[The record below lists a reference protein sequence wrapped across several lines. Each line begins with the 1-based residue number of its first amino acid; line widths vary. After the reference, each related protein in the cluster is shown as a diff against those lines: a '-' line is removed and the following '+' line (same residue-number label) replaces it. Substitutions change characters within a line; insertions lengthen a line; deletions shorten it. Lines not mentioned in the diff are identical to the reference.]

1 MRIVRVTGFQQF
13 TSTVITTAVAISTGL
28 LSDPQGNKANA
39 AIFSVGGSTG
49 AVRWRDDGTAPTSNI
64 GIRQPAG
71 VAPYF
76 YQGDL
81 NKILFIVDS
90 VPGNAD
96 VNLVFVQ
103 VAD

>member
-1 MRIVRVTGFQQF
+1 LRVTKVVSFQKF
-13 TSTVITTAVAISTGL
+13 SSTIITTAQAISSTLVDG
-28 LSDPQGNKANA
+28 QGISANA

-49 AVRWRDDGTAPTSNI
+49 AIRFRDDGTAPVSDS
-64 GIRQPAG
+64 GMRLPAG
-71 VAPYF
+71 TVPYF

-81 NKILFIVDS
+81 QRIKFIADS

-96 VNLVFVQ
+96 VNATFVQ

>member
-1 MRIVRVTGFQQF
+1 MRITKVINFQQF
-13 TSTVITTAVAISTGL
+13 TSSAVTAVVAVSTAL
-28 LSDPQGNKANA
+28 LTDPQGVQANA

-49 AVRWRDDGTAPTSNI
+49 AIRFRDDGTAPTSNI
-64 GIRQPAG
+64 GMRLPAG
-71 VAPYF
+71 VNPYF

-81 NKILFIVDS
+81 HRLKFIVDS

-96 VNLVFVQ
+96 VNATYVQ

>member
-1 MRIVRVTGFQQF
+1 MRVTKVVGFQKF
-13 TSTVITTAVAISTGL
+13 SSTIITTAQAISTALIDG
-28 LSDPQGNKANA
+28 QGIQANA

-49 AVRWRDDGTAPTSNI
+49 AVRFRDDGTAPVSD
-64 GIRQPAG
+64 AG
-71 VAPYF
+71 MRLPTGANPYF

-81 NKILFIVDS
+81 QKIKFIADS

-96 VNLVFVQ
+96 VNAEFVQ